1 MKRQHVPAAPRIPA
15 SGLLLSA
22 VLLTSV
28 FVSAAAAA
36 PIRLGNLPLS
46 VEPGEKLLLL
56 TDAAIQ
62 KTFGAAN
69 RPDAVFFS
77 SDKKVSMAF
86 EWRDIKLANA
96 DVNTML
102 DKFPAVI
109 RSQVPGVKTMK
120 QQLLSLNGNSWA
132 DFVFVAPGKAGDV
145 RREMLITSAQG
156 RMLVLT
162 ISSNLADYSRNEA
175 DVKAM
180 TDSIRLN

>member
-1 MKRQHVPAAPRIPA
+1 MKRQHTLAAPGFSAP
-15 SGLLLSA
+15 SLLLSA
-22 VLLTSV
+22 VLLASASV
-28 FVSAAAAA
+28 TVVSAA

-62 KTFGAAN
+62 RTFGAGN

-86 EWRDIKLANA
+86 EWRDIKLASG

-120 QQLLSLNGNSWA
+120 QQLLSLNGNNWA
-132 DFVFVAPGKAGDV
+132 DFVFVAPGKTGDV

-162 ISSNLADYSRNEA
+162 ISSNVADYSKNET

-180 TDSIRLN
+180 IDSIRLN